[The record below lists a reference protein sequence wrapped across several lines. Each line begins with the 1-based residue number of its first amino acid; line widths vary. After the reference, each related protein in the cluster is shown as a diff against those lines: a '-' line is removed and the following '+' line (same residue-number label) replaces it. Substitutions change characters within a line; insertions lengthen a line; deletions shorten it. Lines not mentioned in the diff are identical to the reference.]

1 MIVTFE
7 EDYLRELYEDGQAS
21 DKKHRFQPQIIKKY
35 THVVD
40 LMMAE
45 ANVMGLTKYGGII
58 MIHVEG
64 KDDRMVANNLEP
76 HYLTHPGEGIKDE
89 LEFRGISQRRL
100 AKLIGVPASQLN
112 EVLNAKRP
120 LSAELALLIG
130 QALDIEAAPLLA
142 LQMKY
147 NLLSAKRDKSFL
159 ERLKEIPRIAA
170 IF

>member
-1 MIVTFE
+1 M
-7 EDYLRELYEDGQAS
+7 
-21 DKKHRFQPQIIKKY
+21 
-35 THVVD
+35 
-40 LMMAE
+40 
-45 ANVMGLTKYGGII
+45 I

-76 HYLTHPGEGIKDE
+76 HYLTHPGEVIKDE
-89 LEFRGISQRRL
+89 LESRGISQRRL
-100 AKLIGVPASQLN
+100 AAEIGVPASQLN

-130 QALDIEAAPLLA
+130 QALDLEAAPLLA

-147 NLLSAKRDKSFL
+147 NLLSAKRNKSFL
-159 ERLKEIPRIAA
+159 KRLKEIPKIAA

>member
-1 MIVTFE
+1 
-7 EDYLRELYEDGQAS
+7 
-21 DKKHRFQPQIIKKY
+21 
-35 THVVD
+35 
-40 LMMAE
+40 
-45 ANVMGLTKYGGII
+45 

-76 HYLTHPGEGIKDE
+76 HYLTHPGEVIKDE
-89 LEFRGISQRRL
+89 LEFRGIR
-100 AKLIGVPASQLN
+100 
-112 EVLNAKRP
+112 
-120 LSAELALLIG
+120 ELALLIG

-159 ERLKEIPRIAA
+159 KRLKEIPRIAA

>member
-1 MIVTFE
+1 
-7 EDYLRELYEDGQAS
+7 
-21 DKKHRFQPQIIKKY
+21 
-35 THVVD
+35 
-40 LMMAE
+40 
-45 ANVMGLTKYGGII
+45 

-76 HYLTHPGEGIKDE
+76 HYLTHPGEVIKDE

-120 LSAELALLIG
+120 LSA